1 MSDNCFYE
9 DDDEFWKEINERET
23 VYNSGEDTVINPR
36 CPRKIEPDPA
46 LPERVLPPQI
56 LPGLFRGDYGLLVAM
71 GGTGKSF
78 FALTWAVFRLLGLE
92 FYADKELPPLNKIT
106 YMAFE
111 ENPEVLQKRIEDIM
125 RLFNRSIKN
134 TYQYPPSFPP
144 LIPQE
149 KNRDVF
155 DRLNL
160 LSMKGIPVRLLN
172 GDGTV
177 NNKDVDLLKRNIP
190 DGTDLLIIDPL
201 IKIGGFNEN
210 DNCQAGYFAA
220 VLEQIAVEKDLAIL
234 LSHHVS
240 KQAGRDG
247 INDQTSARGASAIVD
262 ESRATYPM
270 KSSVFKYGKDS
281 YIGVTIESPKLNYMP
296 PQEPKQFFKVHGG
309 IPIPSHPT
317 DYLYYL
323 DFGILHKEKPDEGG
337 IYIRP
342 YRKKKDKS

>member
-1 MSDNCFYE
+1 M
-9 DDDEFWKEINERET
+9 IN
-23 VYNSGEDTVINPR
+23 NPDSR
-36 CPRKIEPDPA
+36 TPRKIEPDSD

-56 LPGLFRGDYGLLVAM
+56 LPGLFRGDYGLLTAM

-92 FYADKELPPLNKIT
+92 YYADKDLPPLNRIT

-111 ENPEVLQKRIEDIM
+111 ENPGILQKRIEDIM
-125 RLFNRSIKN
+125 RFFNKKIPGLMR
-134 TYQYPPSFPP
+134 YPEFYDP
-144 LIPQE
+144 LISNDQ
-149 KNRDVF
+149 NRDIF
-155 DRLNL
+155 ERLNL
-160 LSMKGIPVRLLN
+160 LSFKGVPVRLLN
-172 GDGTV
+172 SDGTV
-177 NNKDVDLLKRNIP
+177 NSRDVDLLKKNIP

-247 INDQTSARGASAIVD
+247 VNDQTSARGASAIVD

-270 KSSVFKYGKDS
+270 CSSVFEYGNES
-281 YIGVTIESPKLNYMP
+281 YVGLSIESPKLNYMP
-296 PQEPKQFFKVHGG
+296 PQPSQHFFKVHGG
-309 IPIPSHPT
+309 IPIPER
-317 DYLYYL
+317 LAC
-323 DFGILHKEKPDEGG
+323 
-337 IYIRP
+337 YIRDGIP
-342 YRKKKDKS
+342 DKRDGIKLPRRGYKKGKKS

>member
-1 MSDNCFYE
+1 M
-9 DDDEFWKEINERET
+9 IN
-23 VYNSGEDTVINPR
+23 NPDSR
-36 CPRKIEPDPA
+36 TPRKIEPDPD

-56 LPGLFRGDYGLLVAM
+56 LPGLFRGDYGLLTAM

-92 FYADKELPPLNKIT
+92 FYADKGLPPLNKIT

-111 ENPEVLQKRIEDIM
+111 ENPDILQKRIEDIM
-125 RLFNRSIKN
+125 CFFNKKIPGLMR
-134 TYQYPPSFPP
+134 YPEFYDP
-144 LIPQE
+144 LIPKDQ
-149 KNRDVF
+149 NRDVF
-155 DRLNL
+155 NRLNL
-160 LSMKGIPVRLLN
+160 LSFKGVPVRLLN
-172 GDGTV
+172 SDGTV
-177 NNKDVDLLKRNIP
+177 NSRDVDLLKRNIP
-190 DGTDLLIIDPL
+190 DETDLLIVDPL

-270 KSSVFKYGKDS
+270 CSSVFEYGNEF
-281 YIGVTIESPKLNYMP
+281 YIGVSIESPKLNYMA
-296 PQEPKQFFKVHGG
+296 PQPSRHFFKVHGG
-309 IPIPSHPT
+309 IPIPER
-317 DYLYYL
+317 LAC
-323 DFGILHKEKPDEGG
+323 
-337 IYIRP
+337 YIRAGIP
-342 YRKKKDKS
+342 DKRSSDGIKLPRRGYKKGKKS

>member
-1 MSDNCFYE
+1 M
-9 DDDEFWKEINERET
+9 IN
-23 VYNSGEDTVINPR
+23 NPDSR
-36 CPRKIEPDPA
+36 TPRKIEPDPD

-56 LPGLFRGDYGLLVAM
+56 LPGLFRGDYGLLTAM

-111 ENPEVLQKRIEDIM
+111 ENPSILQKRIEDIM
-125 RLFNRSIKN
+125 CFFNKKIPGLMR
-134 TYQYPPSFPP
+134 YPEFYDP
-144 LIPQE
+144 LIPKDQ
-149 KNRDVF
+149 NRDVF
-155 DRLNL
+155 NRLNL
-160 LSMKGIPVRLLN
+160 LSFKGVPVRLLN
-172 GDGTV
+172 SDGTV
-177 NNKDVDLLKRNIP
+177 NSRDVDLLKRNIP

-262 ESRATYPM
+262 ESRAAYPM
-270 KSSVFKYGKDS
+270 CSSVFQYGEES
-281 YIGVTIESPKLNYMP
+281 YVGLSIESPKLNYMA
-296 PQEPKQFFKVHGG
+296 PQPSRRFFKVYGG
-309 IPIPSHPT
+309 IPIPESLT
-317 DYLYYL
+317 LYLNSAIPAEKSANRIKIPKRPYSK
-323 DFGILHKEKPDEGG
+323 KEK
-337 IYIRP
+337 
-342 YRKKKDKS
+342 KS

>member
-1 MSDNCFYE
+1 M
-9 DDDEFWKEINERET
+9 IN
-23 VYNSGEDTVINPR
+23 NPDSR
-36 CPRKIEPDPA
+36 TPRKIEPDSD

-56 LPGLFRGDYGLLVAM
+56 LPGLFRGDYGLLTAM

-92 FYADKELPPLNKIT
+92 YYADKDLPALNRIT

-111 ENPEVLQKRIEDIM
+111 ENPDVLQKRIEDIM
-125 RLFNRSIKN
+125 RFFNKPIKEVFYN
-134 TYQYPPSFPP
+134 SYSPP
-144 LIPQE
+144 LIQKDFNE
-149 KNRDVF
+149 DIF

-160 LSMKGIPVRLLN
+160 LSFKGVPVRLLN
-172 GDGTV
+172 SDGTV
-177 NNKDVDLLKRNIP
+177 NNKDVDFLKRNIP
-190 DGTDLLIIDPL
+190 DETDLLIVDPL

-270 KSSVFKYGKDS
+270 KSSVFKYGDAS
-281 YIGVTIESPKLNYMP
+281 YVGISIDSPKLNYLP
-296 PQEPKQFFKVHGG
+296 PQPSHHFFKVFGG
-309 IPIPSHPT
+309 IPIPENLLC
-317 DYLYYL
+317 YV
-323 DFGILHKEKPDEGG
+323 DFGISAEKKEDG
-337 IYIRP
+337 IKIPRRAYTKK
-342 YRKKKDKS
+342 RKSA

>member
-1 MSDNCFYE
+1 M
-9 DDDEFWKEINERET
+9 IN
-23 VYNSGEDTVINPR
+23 NPDSR
-36 CPRKIEPDPA
+36 TPRKITPDPD

-56 LPGLFRGDYGLLVAM
+56 LPGLFRGDYGLLTAM

-92 FYADKELPPLNKIT
+92 YYADKDLPPLKKIT

-111 ENPEVLQKRIEDIM
+111 ENPGILQKRIEDIM
-125 RLFNRSIKN
+125 CFFNKKIPGLMR
-134 TYQYPPSFPP
+134 YPEFYDP
-144 LIPQE
+144 LIPKDQ
-149 KNRDVF
+149 NRDIF
-155 DRLNL
+155 ERLNL
-160 LSMKGIPVRLLN
+160 LSFKGVPVRLLN
-172 GDGTV
+172 SDGTV
-177 NNKDVDLLKRNIP
+177 NSRDVDFLKRYIP

-270 KSSVFKYGKDS
+270 CSSVFEYMDKSFVGISID
-281 YIGVTIESPKLNYMP
+281 SPKLNYLP
-296 PQEPKQFFKVHGG
+296 PQPSRHFFKVHGG
-309 IPIPSHPT
+309 IPVPERLAFYLNSAIPVEKSADRIKIPKRP
-317 DYLYYL
+317 YSK
-323 DFGILHKEKPDEGG
+323 KEK
-337 IYIRP
+337 
-342 YRKKKDKS
+342 KL

>member
-1 MSDNCFYE
+1 MSDSCFYD
-9 DDDEFWKEINERET
+9 DDDEFWKEMDEHERE
-23 VYNSGEDTVINPR
+23 EDTVIDPR
-36 CPRKIEPDPA
+36 RPRKIEPDPH

-56 LPGLFRGDYGLLVAM
+56 LPGLFRGDYGLLTAM

-92 FYADKELPPLNKIT
+92 YYADKDLPPLNKIT

-111 ENPEVLQKRIEDIM
+111 ENPDVLQKRIEDIM
-125 RLFNRSIKN
+125 RFFNKPIKEVFYN
-134 TYQYPPSFPP
+134 SYSPP
-144 LIPQE
+144 LIQKDFNE
-149 KNRDVF
+149 DIFN
-155 DRLNL
+155 RLNL
-160 LSMKGIPVRLLN
+160 LSFKGVPVRLLN
-172 GDGTV
+172 SDGTV
-177 NNKDVDLLKRNIP
+177 NSKDVDLLKKNIP

-220 VLEQIAVEKDLAIL
+220 VLEQIAVEKDLSIL

-281 YIGVTIESPKLNYMP
+281 YVGVLITAPKLNYMP

-309 IPIPSHPT
+309 IPIPAHPMN
-317 DYLYYL
+317 YLYYL
-323 DFGILHKEKPDEGG
+323 DFGIPYKEKPDADG
-337 IYIRP
+337 IYKRP
-342 YRKKKDKS
+342 YKKKEKKS

>member
-1 MSDNCFYE
+1 MISLTDS
-9 DDDEFWKEINERET
+9 RT
-23 VYNSGEDTVINPR
+23 
-36 CPRKIEPDPA
+36 PRKIEPDPD
-46 LPERVLPPQI
+46 LPERQLPPQI
-56 LPGLFRGDYGLLVAM
+56 LPGLFRGDYGLLTAM

-92 FYADKELPPLNKIT
+92 YYADKDLPPLDKIT

-111 ENPEVLQKRIEDIM
+111 ENPAVLQKRIEDIM
-125 RLFNRSIKN
+125 RFFNKPINEVFHNS
-134 TYQYPPSFPP
+134 YVPP
-144 LIPQE
+144 LIQKDFNE
-149 KNRDVF
+149 DIF

-172 GDGTV
+172 PDGTV
-177 NNKDVDLLKRNIP
+177 NIKDVDFLKQNIP
-190 DGTDLLIIDPL
+190 DGTDLLIVDPL

-220 VLEQIAVEKDLAIL
+220 VLEQIAVEKDLTIL

-270 KSSVFKYGKDS
+270 KSSVFKYGKNS
-281 YIGVTIESPKLNYMP
+281 YVGMLIESPKLNYMP
-296 PQEPKQFFKVHGG
+296 PQPSQHFFKVHGG
-309 IPIPSHPT
+309 IPIPAHPT
-317 DYLYYL
+317 NYLYYL
-323 DFGILHKEKPDEGG
+323 DFGISYKEKPAADG

-342 YRKKKDKS
+342 YRKQEKKP